1 MSAVTLL
8 CADRPLPLYD
18 SGARR
23 TETSSHGGYTV
34 SIERNGFSVQEHKYY
49 RGAVEDLGLSM
60 RPFRYELDLEA
71 TEEDARQLRDYLAR
85 YGRPGEPVELW
96 NLWVG
101 DGEVRALHLAGPL
114 RALDRD
120 TLEQLLERDQT
131 CMTITI

>member
-1 MSAVTLL
+1 MSRVVLL
-8 CADRPLPLYD
+8 CADHPPPLYG
-18 SGARR
+18 SGVRR
-23 TETSSHGGYTV
+23 VRTVGPVTVETD
-34 SIERNGFSVQEHKYY
+34 GFSVQEHKYY

-60 RPFRYELDLEA
+60 KPCQYELDLDA

-101 DGEVRALHLAGPL
+101 DVKVRALHLAGPL
-114 RALDRD
+114 GDLDRD
-120 TLEQLLERDQT
+120 TLEQLLEKDQT

>member
-1 MSAVTLL
+1 MSRVVLL
-8 CADRPLPLYD
+8 CADHPLPLYG
-18 SGARR
+18 SGPRR
-23 TETSSHGGYTV
+23 VETSSHGGYTV

-60 RPFRYELDLEA
+60 KPCQYELDLDA

-85 YGRPGEPVELW
+85 YGRPGEQVELW

-120 TLEQLLERDQT
+120 TLEQLLEKDQT
-131 CMTITI
+131 RMTITI

>member
-1 MSAVTLL
+1 MSRVVLL
-8 CADRPLPLYD
+8 CADHPLPLYD
-18 SGARR
+18 SGVRRAR
-23 TETSSHGGYTV
+23 TV
-34 SIERNGFSVQEHKYY
+34 GPVTVEAGGFSVQEHKYY

-60 RPFRYELDLEA
+60 KPCQYELDLDA

-101 DGEVRALHLAGPL
+101 DVKVPALHLAGPL
-114 RALDRD
+114 RELDKEA
-120 TLEQLLERDQT
+120 LEQLLEQDQT